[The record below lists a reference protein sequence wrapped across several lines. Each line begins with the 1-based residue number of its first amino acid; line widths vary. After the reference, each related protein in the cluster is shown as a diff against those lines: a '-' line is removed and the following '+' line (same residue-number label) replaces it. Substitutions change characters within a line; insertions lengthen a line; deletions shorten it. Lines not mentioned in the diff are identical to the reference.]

1 MIIRDRYIA
10 EVRQFYDSDL
20 IKIISNQKIGGT
32 RTMKIGAIAESF
44 NKPFKE
50 AIESI
55 AALKLDGVQ
64 MYADT
69 KIVHMTVKDI
79 KEVKKIIDGA
89 GIAVSAL
96 CGDFGCDMYYTRDR
110 AAIDKEKRI
119 MEIAKAL
126 GTDIVTTHIGVV
138 PEDFDCKQY
147 ESMHEVCRE
156 LAEFADTMGGHFAVE
171 TGPERAEL
179 LKKFLDNLGSRGVS
193 VNLDPANL
201 VMCAGDD
208 PVKAVYTL
216 KDYIVHTHAKD
227 GKQLKAVDTRTLY
240 CPQYYNLEPGDWGS
254 IIEMPLGAGNVD
266 WENYLKALE
275 EIGYNGYLTI
285 ERECGENPAADI
297 ALAANFLREKLSK
310 LK

>member
-1 MIIRDRYIA
+1 
-10 EVRQFYDSDL
+10 
-20 IKIISNQKIGGT
+20 
-32 RTMKIGAIAESF
+32 MKIGAIAESF

-50 AIESI
+50 AIENI
-55 AALKLDGVQ
+55 AELKLDGVQ

-69 KIVHMTVKDI
+69 KTVFAEMTAAQI
-79 KEVKKIIDGA
+79 KEVKNILSGE
-89 GIAVSAL
+89 GVRVSAL

-119 MEIAKAL
+119 MEIAKEL

-138 PEDFDCKQY
+138 PEDFNCKQY

-156 LAEFADTMGGHFAVE
+156 LAEFADAAGGRFAVE

-179 LKKFLDNLGSRGVS
+179 LKRFLDNLNSRGVS

-208 PVKAVYTL
+208 PVQAVYTL

-240 CPQYYNLEPGDWGS
+240 CPQYYGLEPGDWDS
-254 IIEMPLGAGNVD
+254 IKETPLGTGNVEWD
-266 WENYLKALE
+266 NYLKALK

-297 ALAANFLREKLSK
+297 ALAANFLRDKLSE

>member
-1 MIIRDRYIA
+1 
-10 EVRQFYDSDL
+10 
-20 IKIISNQKIGGT
+20 
-32 RTMKIGAIAESF
+32 
-44 NKPFKE
+44 
-50 AIESI
+50 
-55 AALKLDGVQ
+55 
-64 MYADT
+64 
-69 KIVHMTVKDI
+69 
-79 KEVKKIIDGA
+79 
-89 GIAVSAL
+89 
-96 CGDFGCDMYYTRDR
+96 
-110 AAIDKEKRI
+110 
-119 MEIAKAL
+119 MEIAKEL

-266 WENYLKALE
+266 WANYLKALE

>member
-1 MIIRDRYIA
+1 
-10 EVRQFYDSDL
+10 
-20 IKIISNQKIGGT
+20 
-32 RTMKIGAIAESF
+32 MKIGAIAESF
-44 NKPFKE
+44 NKPFRE
-50 AIESI
+50 AIKNI
-55 AALKLDGVQ
+55 AELRLDGVQ

-69 KIVHMTVKDI
+69 KTVFADMTATQI
-79 KEVKKIIDGA
+79 KEVKKILDGE

-147 ESMHEVCRE
+147 ESMHEVCLE

>member
-1 MIIRDRYIA
+1 
-10 EVRQFYDSDL
+10 
-20 IKIISNQKIGGT
+20 
-32 RTMKIGAIAESF
+32 MKIGAIAESF

-50 AIESI
+50 AIENI
-55 AALKLDGVQ
+55 AELKLDGVQ

-69 KIVHMTVKDI
+69 KTVFAEMTAAQI
-79 KEVKKIIDGA
+79 KEVKNILSGE
-89 GIAVSAL
+89 GVRVSAL

-119 MEIAKAL
+119 MEIAKEL

-138 PEDFDCKQY
+138 PEDFNCKQY

-156 LAEFADTMGGHFAVE
+156 LAEFADAAGGRFAVE

-179 LKKFLDNLGSRGVS
+179 LKRFLDNLNSRGVS

-208 PVKAVYTL
+208 PVQAVYTL

-240 CPQYYNLEPGDWGS
+240 CPQYYWLEPGDWDS
-254 IIEMPLGAGNVD
+254 IKETPLGTGNVD
-266 WENYLKALE
+266 WDNYLKALK

-297 ALAANFLREKLSK
+297 ALAANFLRDKLSE

>member
-1 MIIRDRYIA
+1 
-10 EVRQFYDSDL
+10 
-20 IKIISNQKIGGT
+20 
-32 RTMKIGAIAESF
+32 MKIGAIAESF

-69 KIVHMTVKDI
+69 KIVHVGMMEKDI

-266 WENYLKALE
+266 WANYLKALE